1 MAINRNKILFKL
13 FMVVVLVIAVF
24 AGYTWLTLNWSFSK
38 GERVG
43 YIQKFSQKGWLC
55 KTWEGELHMSS
66 VPGSIPEKFLFS
78 VRDDGVAL
86 KLNNLM
92 SKKVSLTY
100 EQHDNVPSKCFGETA
115 YFVTGI
121 RVLE

>member
-1 MAINRNKILFKL
+1 MYFCKRLKL
-13 FMVVVLVIAVF
+13 FIVVVLVIAVF
-24 AGYTWLTLNWSFSK
+24 AGYTWLTLNWSVSK

-43 YIQKFSQKGWLC
+43 YIQKLSQKGWLC
-55 KTWEGELHMSS
+55 KTWEGELQMVS